1 MPKMCLNSSSS
12 IVVKLQQQAS
22 HPGARA
28 FHCIRREF
36 CGHKSSGCSG
46 SLCSYKRVSLET
58 PTKSHQ
64 FCLIWKTV
72 LSSTKHILSN
82 TVLTL
87 SLPST
92 VCIILEVPLLI
103 LWLPGGSDGKA
114 SAYNARDLGSIPGS
128 GRSSGEGNV
137 NPLQYSCLEKSHGQR
152 SLVGYSLWG
161 HKESDMAEWF
171 HLEVV
176 NSTRQRLIEF
186 CQENELVI
194 ANTLTQRHKRRLYT
208 WTSPD
213 GQHWNQIDYM
223 LFSQSWRSSIQS
235 TKTRLGADLWL
246 RSWTPYWQIHTW
258 IEENRENH

>member
-114 SAYNARDLGSIPGS
+114 SAYNARDLGSVPGS

-152 SLVGYSLWG
+152 SLEGCSPWGRWGSDPTEWLHFHFHALEKEMATHSSVLAWRIPGMGEPSGLPSLGSHRVEHDW
-161 HKESDMAEWF
+161 SDLA
-171 HLEVV
+171 
-176 NSTRQRLIEF
+176 T
-186 CQENELVI
+186 
-194 ANTLTQRHKRRLYT
+194 AA
-208 WTSPD
+208 
-213 GQHWNQIDYM
+213 
-223 LFSQSWRSSIQS
+223 
-235 TKTRLGADLWL
+235 AD
-246 RSWTPYWQIHTW
+246 P
-258 IEENRENH
+258 E